1 MKARDAN
8 DLTERPGVRRTLAL
22 RLTLHL
28 HHASHVRRV
37 PFAAALLVLLALCG
51 LFGAAAPAGA
61 SAAPGRP
68 TAKAPAGTIA
78 TTTPTFTWSK
88 AKGAARY
95 EVRVYKGGKQLLEK
109 TGIGKSKRSW
119 TSSLPLPTNLGLT
132 WKVRARNARGAGAW
146 STSLGLKIVP
156 PSPQKA
162 ITAFSFQGLTPPVS
176 GVIVEPLHTIAVTVP
191 SGADVSA
198 LVATFTTSGASVGV
212 AGAPQ
217 VSGTTANDFTN
228 PLTYTVTAADGAT
241 QAYVVTVTVAR
252 SFSPETVGEIDAL
265 AAAGM
270 ERFHA
275 PGALVGIWTGDGS
288 VLVKG
293 YGLANTAPAQA
304 MTQGLSFRIGSIT
317 KTFTGNLALQLVDQ
331 GKLSLDD
338 PVSRFVPG
346 VPDGGG
352 ITVRMLLDHSS
363 GLFNYGS
370 DPVFMAA
377 IGSDPHRVWTPQE
390 LVTFGVSNPPYFPP
404 GEGRAYSNT
413 NYILLGMIVEKVSG
427 RTLEQEL
434 ATRITGPLGLTHTYM
449 AEGPDLTGDY
459 VHGYQ
464 YYGENDGI
472 EDLTDYYDPSIYW
485 AAGAMVS
492 TLEDLRVWS
501 KALAEGRLISPALR
515 QAMTF
520 HMHMIPGTS
529 EFFGYPLL
537 YGLGIMDAGGWLG
550 HSGMPLGYSSAMFY
564 LPKKQAT
571 MVVLFNLSG
580 AEEPG
585 VRLFMRAAAIVF
597 PEETPW

>member
-8 DLTERPGVRRTLAL
+8 DITERPGVRRTLPL

-28 HHASHVRRV
+28 RRASHVRRA
-37 PFAAALLVLLALCG
+37 PCAAALLVLLALCC
-51 LFGAAAPAGA
+51 LVGAAAPAGVF
-61 SAAPGRP
+61 AAPGKP
-68 TAKAPAGTIA
+68 TAKAPQGVIVA
-78 TTTPTFTWSK
+78 TTPTFTWSK
-88 AKGAARY
+88 VAGATRY
-95 EVRVYKGGKQLLEK
+95 ELRVHKGSHLLLKEP
-109 TGIGKSKRSW
+109 GITKLSWKSSGG
-119 TSSLPLPTNLGLT
+119 LPTNVRLT
-132 WKVRARNARGAGAW
+132 WKVRAVSACGAGAW
-146 STSLGLKIVP
+146 SRSLRFEIVP
-156 PSPQKA
+156 PSPEKA
-162 ITAFSFQGLTPPVS
+162 ITAFSFQGLAPPVS
-176 GVIVEPLHTIAVTVP
+176 GVIIETLHTIALTVP

-198 LVATFTTSGASVGV
+198 LVATFTTSGASVAS
-212 AGAPQ
+212 AGARQ
-217 VSGTTANDFTN
+217 VSGVTANSFTN
-228 PLTYTVTAADGAT
+228 PRTYTVTAADGTT
-241 QAYVVTVTVAR
+241 QAYVVTVTVAK
-252 SFSPETVGEIDAL
+252 SLSPEIVGEIDDL

-317 KTFTGNLALQLVDQ
+317 KTFTGNLVLQLVDR

-338 PVSRFVPG
+338 PVSRFIPG
-346 VPDGGG
+346 IPDGGG

-377 IGSDPHRVWTPQE
+377 TESDPHRVWAPRE
-390 LVTFGVSNPPYFPP
+390 LVAFGASNPPYFPP
-404 GEGRAYSNT
+404 GQGCAYSNT
-413 NYILLGMIVEKVSG
+413 NYVLLGMIVEKVSG
-427 RTLEQEL
+427 RTLEREL
-434 ATRITGPLGLTHTYM
+434 AARITGPLGLTHTSM
-449 AEGPDLTGDY
+449 AEGPDLTGDHM
-459 VHGYQ
+459 HGYQ
-464 YYGENDGI
+464 YYGESGGL

-492 TLEDLRVWS
+492 TLDDLRVWS
-501 KALAEGRLISPALR
+501 RALAEGRLLSPALR
-515 QAMTF
+515 EAMTAD
-520 HMHMIPGTS
+520 MRELPGMS

-580 AEEPG
+580 LEEPG
-585 VRLFMRAAAIVF
+585 MRLFMRAAKIVF